1 MKKKVLAIIMIL
13 ALTAGAC
20 MTAFAQEKSSAT
32 KNSLQSSGRINYF
45 EGEDGVV
52 IDSADLYM
60 LADQLDLFKV
70 RVTRQLG
77 AMHTYLTKA
86 GGGIAL
92 TSADGVYAVHSRPY
106 AGDEI
111 DPVNLDFATIL
122 EGIAVSQ
129 SIPNDPAAYGMSAGT
144 KLYKTPEGKLV
155 TSSLGGA
162 EPVNIQSASAANLSA
177 GTAAWVNGKLVLG
190 TGEDVARMAESS
202 SGSSG
207 GSGGTGGSG
216 DSGDSG
222 GSGSGGTGNVG
233 QMIGYDITKGY
244 TIPEYL
250 PRALAYV
257 VTTSSDGNNG
267 GSNPVFEISS
277 SGLCKR
283 LFTKK
288 YARNGFNV
296 RVSLYYVENVP
307 AGTVVKG
314 SNGLL
319 YY

>member
-1 MKKKVLAIIMIL
+1 MKKKLLAIIMML
-13 ALTAGAC
+13 ALTTSAC
-20 MTAFAQEKSSAT
+20 MTALAEEKSSAT

-52 IDSADLYM
+52 IDSDDLYM

-70 RVTRQLG
+70 RATRQLG

-144 KLYKTPEGKLV
+144 KLYKTPEGRLV
-155 TSSLGGA
+155 TSSSGGA

-177 GTAAWVNGKLVLG
+177 GTAAWVNGQLVLG
-190 TGEDVARMAESS
+190 TGEDVARMAESA
-202 SGSSG
+202 GGAG
-207 GSGGTGGSG
+207 GSGGTGGA
-216 DSGDSG
+216 GDSG
-222 GSGSGGTGNVG
+222 GTGDSGSGSTGNVG
-233 QMIGYDITKGY
+233 QMIGYEISKNY
-244 TIPEYL
+244 TVPEYL
-250 PRALAYV
+250 PRAFAYV
-257 VTTSSDGNNG
+257 VTSSSEGNNA

-277 SGLCKR
+277 SGLCKK
-283 LFTKK
+283 LTTKK
-288 YARNGFNV
+288 YARNGYNV
-296 RVSLYYVENVP
+296 RVSLYYVENIP
-307 AGTVVKG
+307 AGTVVRG
-314 SNGLL
+314 SNGILF
-319 YY
+319 Y